1 MWPVMLC
8 RRNEGDADVGDGGEE
23 GEGEGEDADADAD
36 EGIREWGED
45 GLIVGYCRN

>member
-8 RRNEGDADVGDGGEE
+8 RRNEGDADVGDGE
-23 GEGEGEDADADAD
+23 EGEGEDADADD